1 MILVLDI
8 ISSEKGSW
16 LAVKNGQ
23 IIFFHSFNIDK
34 GEDQSLLYLEK
45 MLSKNKL
52 KLHNF
57 FSFILLIKEAS
68 LTQVK
73 VFTTMANTLAWNFNW
88 PIVAEYYFSATGGQE
103 NNMILNK
110 ALKKL
115 SKIKKFKAISAKY
128 YRQAEITISKKKAK
142 YKISK

>member
-1 MILVLDI
+1 MILVLNI

-16 LAVKNGQ
+16 LVIEDHQ
-23 IIFFHSFNIDK
+23 IIFSYNFHIAR

-52 KLHNF
+52 KLQNF
-57 FSFILLIKEAS
+57 SGFVLLVKEAS

-73 VFTTMANTLAWNFNW
+73 VFTTVANTLAWNFNW
-88 PIVAEYYFSATGGQE
+88 PIVAEYYFKGD
-103 NNMILNK
+103 IDKVLIRLLN
-110 ALKKL
+110 KL
-115 SKIKKFKAISAKY
+115 SKIKKFKAITAKY

-142 YKISK
+142 YKIGK